1 MNNYNCIHVHN
12 GRQIMVIKFYEF
24 DVIIWILHKVWRV
37 IIIIQFLWILS
48 FSHYTNIWY
57 PHKLHCYMYQAFPLF
72 DFFFCFVT
80 CHIEFCFYFRDSFP
94 KRRVPRQFSNF
105 TYKIK
110 RQWICHTPS
119 AQALNTNLSRTVLL
133 CKLNFHDHDLIKIQ
147 KSLKLTL
154 KDNLCAIQRRNC
166 RLCNRSSD
174 GSSAQGADHFFE
186 FFPYVYVLVWRVI
199 NVPFMTPQIPLTVCY
214 LTMLFNVS
222 VKNRLLI
229 LHFNHLI

>member
-1 MNNYNCIHVHN
+1 MYTMKDRSWWLSSMNMMWSFESSIRFEESLYNFFGFCHSRINQIYYIPTNYI
-12 GRQIMVIKFYEF
+12 
-24 DVIIWILHKVWRV
+24 
-37 IIIIQFLWILS
+37 
-48 FSHYTNIWY
+48 
-57 PHKLHCYMYQAFPLF
+57 
-72 DFFFCFVT
+72 VT
-80 CHIEFCFYFRDSFP
+80 CPKHFHFLTFSFALLHATLNFVSTLETHFQN
-94 KRRVPRQFSNF
+94 RVPRQFSNF

-110 RQWICHTPS
+110 LQWICHAPS
-119 AQALNTNLSRTVLL
+119 AQALNTNLSRTVSL
-133 CKLNFHDHDLIKIQ
+133 CKLNFHDHDLIKIH

-222 VKNRLLI
+222 VKNRLFI
-229 LHFNHLI
+229 LHFNHLIL